1 MSEIASELLVT
12 HDGAVQTITLNRPS
26 VLNALD
32 LAMHER
38 LAAAL
43 DRAAQPDVRA
53 LVITGAGRGFCV
65 GQDVGEFPRDAA
77 AVGELLR
84 RHFNP
89 AVRALR
95 GLRKP
100 VIAAINGP
108 AAGAGLALALACDLR
123 LAGAAARACAL
134 RLGAASAS
142 LVPAFAGI
150 GLVPDSGLSHTL
162 PRLIGSAA
170 AFDWIVS
177 GRRIAAAGGAATGVV
192 TRVGEDAGLAAET
205 DALAAAVA
213 AGPTAAI
220 GLTKQLIGRSLESSL
235 DDQLDE
241 EARLQAIAAAGDDFA
256 EGVAAFL
263 EKRPPRFTGN

>member
-1 MSEIASELLVT
+1 MSETPSELLVT
-12 HDGAVQTITLNRPS
+12 HEGAVQTITLNRPG

-32 LAMHER
+32 LAMHKR

-43 DRAAQPDVRA
+43 ERAAQPDVRA

-65 GQDVGEFPRDAA
+65 GQDVGEFPSDAA

-84 RHFNP
+84 QHFNP
-89 AVRALR
+89 AIRALR
-95 GLRKP
+95 GLPKP
-100 VIAAINGP
+100 VIAAVNGP

-123 LAGAAARACAL
+123 LA
-134 RLGAASAS
+134 AASAS
-142 LVPAFAGI
+142 LVPAFGRI

-170 AFDWIVS
+170 AFDWMVS
-177 GRRIAAAGGAATGVV
+177 GRSIAAPEAAALGLV
-192 TRVGEDAGLAAET
+192 TRVVEDADLAAET
-205 DALAAAVA
+205 DALAAELA

-220 GLTKQLIGRSLESSL
+220 GLTKQLIGSSLESSL

-263 EKRPPRFTGN
+263 EKRPPRFTGS

>member
-1 MSEIASELLVT
+1 MSETPSELLVT
-12 HDGAVQTITLNRPS
+12 HNGAVQTITLNRPS

-84 RHFNP
+84 QHFNP
-89 AVRALR
+89 AIRALR

-123 LAGAAARACAL
+123 LA
-134 RLGAASAS
+134 AASAS

-177 GRRIAAAGGAATGVV
+177 GRRMAAPEAATMGLV
-192 TRVGEDAGLAAET
+192 TRVVEDADLAVET
-205 DALAAAVA
+205 DALATQLA

-220 GLTKQLIGRSLESSL
+220 GLTKALIGRSLESSL

-241 EARLQAIAAAGDDFA
+241 EARLQAIAAAGADFA

-263 EKRPPRFTGN
+263 EKRPPRFTGT

>member
-1 MSEIASELLVT
+1 MSETMSELLVA
-12 HDGAVQTITLNRPS
+12 HDGAVQTITLNRPD

-38 LAAAL
+38 LAVAL
-43 DRAAQPDVRA
+43 DRAAKPDVRA

-84 RHFNP
+84 QHFNP
-89 AVRALR
+89 AIRALR
-95 GLRKP
+95 GLPKP

-123 LAGAAARACAL
+123 LA
-134 RLGAASAS
+134 AASAS
-142 LVPAFAGI
+142 LVPAFGRI

-170 AFDWIVS
+170 AFDWMVS
-177 GRRIAAAGGAATGVV
+177 GRSIAAPEAEALGLV
-192 TRVGEDAGLAAET
+192 TRVVEDADLAAEAG
-205 DALAAAVA
+205 ALATELA
-213 AGPTAAI
+213 AGPTAAL

-263 EKRPPRFTGN
+263 EKRPPRFTGS

>member
-1 MSEIASELLVT
+1 MSETASELLVT
-12 HDGAVQTITLNRPS
+12 HDGAVQTITLNRPD

-43 DRAAQPDVRA
+43 NRAAQPDVRA

-84 RHFNP
+84 QHFNP
-89 AVRALR
+89 AIRALR
-95 GLRKP
+95 GLPKP

-123 LAGAAARACAL
+123 LA
-134 RLGAASAS
+134 AASAR
-142 LVPAFAGI
+142 LVPAFGRI

-162 PRLIGSAA
+162 PRLIGSAS
-170 AFDWIVS
+170 AFDWMVS
-177 GRRIAAAGGAATGVV
+177 GRSIAAPEAEAMGLV
-192 TRVGEDAGLAAET
+192 TRVVEDAALAAET
-205 DALAAAVA
+205 AALAAELA

-220 GLTKQLIGRSLESSL
+220 GLTKQLIGRSLESTL

-263 EKRPPRFTGN
+263 EKRPPRFTGS

>member
-1 MSEIASELLVT
+1 MSDTPSELLVT
-12 HDGAVQTITLNRPS
+12 HDGAVQTITLNRPD

-53 LVITGAGRGFCV
+53 LVITGSGRGFCV

-77 AVGELLR
+77 AVGELLS

-89 AVRALR
+89 AIRALCS
-95 GLRKP
+95 LPKP

-123 LAGAAARACAL
+123 LA
-134 RLGAASAS
+134 AASAS
-142 LVPAFAGI
+142 LVPAFGRI

-177 GRRIAAAGGAATGVV
+177 GRRIAAPEAEAMGLV
-192 TRVGEDAGLAAET
+192 TRVVEDADLAAET
-205 DALAAAVA
+205 AALAAKLA

-220 GLTKQLIGRSLESSL
+220 GLTKQLIGRSLETSL
-235 DDQLDE
+235 VDQLDE

-263 EKRPPRFTGN
+263 EKRPPRFTGS

>member
-1 MSEIASELLVT
+1 MSESSSELLVT
-12 HDGAVQTITLNRPS
+12 HDGAVQTITLNRPA

-65 GQDVGEFPRDAA
+65 GQDVGELPRDAA

-84 RHFNP
+84 QHFNP
-89 AVRALR
+89 AIRVLR

-123 LAGAAARACAL
+123 LA
-134 RLGAASAS
+134 AASAS

-170 AFDWIVS
+170 AFEWIVS
-177 GRRIAAAGGAATGVV
+177 GRKIAAPEAADLGLV
-192 TRVGEDAGLAAET
+192 TRVVEDADLAAET
-205 DALAAAVA
+205 DALATALA
-213 AGPTAAI
+213 AGPTSAI

-235 DDQLDE
+235 DGQLDE
-241 EARLQAIAAAGDDFA
+241 EARLQTIAAAGDDFA

-263 EKRPPRFTGN
+263 EKRPPRFTGS

>member
-1 MSEIASELLVT
+1 MSEQTSELLVN
-12 HDGAVQTITLNRPS
+12 HEGAVQTITLNRPD

-38 LAAAL
+38 LAVAL

-84 RHFNP
+84 QHFNP
-89 AVRALR
+89 AIRALR
-95 GLRKP
+95 GLPKP

-123 LAGAAARACAL
+123 LA
-134 RLGAASAS
+134 AASAS
-142 LVPAFAGI
+142 LVPAFGRI

-170 AFDWIVS
+170 AFDWMVS
-177 GRRIAAAGGAATGVV
+177 GRNIRAPEAEAMGLV
-192 TRVGEDAGLAAET
+192 TRVVEDTDLAAET
-205 DALAAAVA
+205 VALAAELA

-220 GLTKQLIGRSLESSL
+220 GLTKQLIGCSLESSL

-263 EKRPPRFTGN
+263 EKRPPRFTGS